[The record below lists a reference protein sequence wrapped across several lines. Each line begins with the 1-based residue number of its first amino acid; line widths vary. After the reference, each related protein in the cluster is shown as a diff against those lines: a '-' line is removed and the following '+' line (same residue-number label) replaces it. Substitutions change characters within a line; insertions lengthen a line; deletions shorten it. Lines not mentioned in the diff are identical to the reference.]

1 MPAIMAAYRSDG
13 TPWFVVIAPDGRVV
27 YDEFPLAADGLIQ
40 ALQPLAGLLCEQED
54 EQWQS

>member
-1 MPAIMAAYRSDG
+1 MAAYRSDG